1 MRPIVCRDYEE
12 PIDLFDRHL
21 YEKGGLV
28 LHMLRREL
36 GDPTFWAGVKL
47 YLKRHGNGL
56 AETNDLVRALEDV
69 SGRSL
74 ERFFDQ
80 WVFRPGHPTLK
91 VQVAWDAGQLNVK
104 VALVGSRVEK
114 GIING
119 LRERA
124 TAEAQVLAA
133 LANDQ

>member
-1 MRPIVCRDYEE
+1 MCRDYEE

-36 GDPTFWAGVKL
+36 GDETFWRGVNRYLVRHAGGIV
-47 YLKRHGNGL
+47 
-56 AETNDLVRALEDV
+56 ETNDLMRALEEV

-80 WVFRPGHPTLK
+80 WVYRPGHPELK
-91 VQVAWDAGQLNVK
+91 VKICLGGRPAQRARQADAEDAATTRGV
-104 VALVGSRVEK
+104 RV
-114 GIING
+114 
-119 LRERA
+119 RA
-124 TAEAQVLAA
+124 RDRGGEQGRQGASATRSP
-133 LANDQ
+133 